1 MRRHG
6 WIVAISLTAAV
17 AAVAVADPKPSP
29 VDIKPFRA
37 ELLVFKDAAGGTY
50 VVRQA
55 QSESRLFY
63 GTGKTLYEQVI
74 VGRSRNG
81 DAWSINT
88 WAPRIPQMRPAYFE
102 RKQDGT
108 FQKSCDGKD
117 DSILTQLTGDKAKA
131 VLDSSQLM
139 TEALVRR
146 PHLLARD
153 DAGVYYYVDRLAN
166 AYGGKGFRVFVGK
179 KGAMKQLALT
189 DVASDSVGEVFSTK
203 TGDLRLTTQNTEA
216 DRAPHKALWIKGE
229 KRIELMSLDLDVN
242 SPVIFTE
249 LGIYKF
255 IGTLCENV

>member
-6 WIVAISLTAAV
+6 SILAISLTVAAV
-17 AAVAVADPKPSP
+17 AAADPKPSA

-37 ELLVFKDAAGGTY
+37 ELLVFKDANGGTY
-50 VVRQA
+50 VVRNA
-55 QSESRLFY
+55 DSESRLFY
-63 GTGKTLYEQVI
+63 GTGKQLYQQII

-117 DSILTQLTGDKAKA
+117 DFVLTQLTGDKAKA
-131 VLDSSQLM
+131 VLDNSEFM

-153 DAGVYYYVDRLAN
+153 DSGVYYYVDRLAQ

-203 TGDLRLTTQNTEA
+203 TGDLRLTTQHSEA
-216 DRAPHKALWIKGE
+216 DNAPHKAMWIRGD
-229 KRIELMSLDLDVN
+229 KRVELLSLDLEVN
-242 SPVIFTE
+242 SPVIFTD